1 MAKISDQ
8 IFAHNKDI
16 PEIVNK
22 KWPIFVGQFKM
33 ANDPIQGWDAMAT
46 ANGEIYVNSDVLV
59 KTKNDDQLAFILA
72 HEISH
77 ICLNH
82 NFEETEIDRN
92 GISLSALTSM
102 MLLVSMWIF
111 IRTGI
116 GYGYDIPKLT
126 IMPFVLLFGIHLGRY
141 LRVKITMKS
150 CNPEKTRT
158 TRMQEFEADELG
170 LRLATKA
177 GFDFRQAVL
186 FYQKRTENISANTKM
201 ASIGYPTPKENLVHI
216 IDLLPK
222 SYELR
227 TSCGWPELSKYDD
240 TAEKLKTIINSMDQ

>member
-1 MAKISDQ
+1 MVEKIIRGIDLFDFMSFLSWTFFNFLAHCVFFNKKRLQLFYISIIFISLTIFTGWFKIVTSEDSEKNVKTAQLLLQGTYLHEQSPYYQRVAKISDQ

-33 ANDPIQGWDAMAT
+33 ANDPEQGWDAVAT

-82 NFEETEIDRN
+82 NAEETEIDRN

-102 MLLVSMWIF
+102 MLLG
-111 IRTGI
+111 R
-116 GYGYDIPKLT
+116 K
-126 IMPFVLLFGIHLGRY
+126 HL
-141 LRVKITMKS
+141 
-150 CNPEKTRT
+150 
-158 TRMQEFEADELG
+158 
-170 LRLATKA
+170 
-177 GFDFRQAVL
+177 
-186 FYQKRTENISANTKM
+186 
-201 ASIGYPTPKENLVHI
+201 
-216 IDLLPK
+216 
-222 SYELR
+222 
-227 TSCGWPELSKYDD
+227 
-240 TAEKLKTIINSMDQ
+240 